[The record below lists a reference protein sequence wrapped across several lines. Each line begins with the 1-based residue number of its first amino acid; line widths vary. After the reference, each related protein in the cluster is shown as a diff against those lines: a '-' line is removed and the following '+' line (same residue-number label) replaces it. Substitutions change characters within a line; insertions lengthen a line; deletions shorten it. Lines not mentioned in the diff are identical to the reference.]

1 MAGDYLTCPMCGFEF
16 ARGDTLCAHGCPL
29 GSMCR
34 LVRCPSCQYEFPET
48 PAAVGYFRKLF
59 RRKRSL
65 PQAGDGTHLPETVRA
80 ASELRPGTQATV
92 LCLGATA
99 TERHRTLT
107 VFGVVPGA
115 SVTIVQQQPACVIKV
130 GETEL
135 ALDREIA
142 REILVEPADTE
153 PSGPRLVPE
162 PLTTG

>member
-1 MAGDYLTCPMCGFEF
+1 
-16 ARGDTLCAHGCPL
+16 
-29 GSMCR
+29 
-34 LVRCPSCQYEFPET
+34 
-48 PAAVGYFRKLF
+48 VGLFRKFF
-59 RRKRSL
+59 RRGRSL
-65 PQAGDGTHLPETVRA
+65 PLAGDGTHLPETVRA
-80 ASELRPGTQATV
+80 ASELRPGQQATV
-92 LCLGATA
+92 LCLGPTA

-115 SVTIVQQQPACVIKV
+115 AVTIVQQQPACVIKV

>member
-34 LVRCPSCQYEFPET
+34 LVRCPSCKYEFPET
-48 PAAVGYFRKLF
+48 PAAVGLF
-59 RRKRSL
+59 RRIFVRKRSL
-65 PQAGDGTHLPETVRA
+65 PVAANETHLPETVRA
-80 ASELRPGTQATV
+80 ASELRPGQRATV
-92 LCLGATA
+92 LCVGSNASD
-99 TERHRTLT
+99 RHRTLT

-115 SVTIVQQQPACVIKV
+115 AIRVVQQQPACVIRV

-142 REILVEPADTE
+142 REILVEPADSERE
-153 PSGPRLVPE
+153 PPQLLRESS
-162 PLTTG
+162 TAD

>member
-1 MAGDYLTCPMCGFEF
+1 M
-16 ARGDTLCAHGCPL
+16 
-29 GSMCR
+29 
-34 LVRCPSCQYEFPET
+34 
-48 PAAVGYFRKLF
+48 
-59 RRKRSL
+59 
-65 PQAGDGTHLPETVRA
+65 
-80 ASELRPGTQATV
+80 

-142 REILVEPADTE
+142 REILVEPQDSERTGA
-153 PSGPRLVPE
+153 GPRLVPE
-162 PLTTG
+162 PVTTG

>member
-48 PAAVGYFRKLF
+48 PATVGMFRKLF
-59 RRKRSL
+59 KRRRSL
-65 PQAGDGTHLPETVRA
+65 PVAAGEARLPENVRA
-80 ASELRPGTQATV
+80 ASELRPGERATV

-107 VFGVVPGA
+107 VFGVAPGA
-115 SVTIVQQQPACVIKV
+115 ELTVVQQQPACVIKV

-142 REILVEPADTE
+142 REILVEPGERKARAPTVE
-153 PSGPRLVPE
+153 QEQP
-162 PLTTG
+162 TGF

>member
-48 PAAVGYFRKLF
+48 PAAVGLF
-59 RRKRSL
+59 RRLFTRRRSL
-65 PQAGDGTHLPETVRA
+65 PLAEQQATLPENVRA
-80 ASELRPGTQATV
+80 ASDLRPGQRATV
-92 LCLGATA
+92 LCLGPTA

-115 SVTIVQQQPACVIKV
+115 GVTLVQKQPACVIKV

-142 REILVEPADTE
+142 REILVEPESED
-153 PSGPRLVPE
+153 PIGPRLVVEEE
-162 PLTTG
+162 PAG

>member
-34 LVRCPSCQYEFPET
+34 LVRCPSCKYEFPET
-48 PAAVGYFRKLF
+48 PAAVGLF
-59 RRKRSL
+59 RRIFVRRRAL
-65 PQAGDGTHLPETVRA
+65 PVAGGETHLPETVRA
-80 ASELRPGTQATV
+80 ASDLRPGQRATV
-92 LCLGATA
+92 LCVGSTA
-99 TERHRTLT
+99 SDRHRTLT

-115 SVTIVQQQPACVIKV
+115 ELRIVQQQPACVIRV

-142 REILVEPADTE
+142 REILVEPAGKETG
-153 PSGPRLVPE
+153 GPQLLPE
-162 PLTTG
+162 NSTSA

>member
-1 MAGDYLTCPMCGFEF
+1 MCGFEF

-48 PAAVGYFRKLF
+48 PAAVGMFRKLF
-59 RRKRSL
+59 KRRRSL
-65 PQAGDGTHLPETVRA
+65 PVSAGEARLPETVRA
-80 ASELRPGTQATV
+80 ASELRPGERATV
-92 LCLGATA
+92 LCLGSTA

-115 SVTIVQQQPACVIKV
+115 ELAIVQQQPACVIKV

-135 ALDREIA
+135 ALDRDIA
-142 REILVEPADTE
+142 REILVEPREKEAN
-153 PSGPRLVPE
+153 GPRLVEAQP
-162 PLTTG
+162 PGN